1 MFSASSLLGHFNL
14 PITRP
19 AGGERIVLT
28 PNNEIIIAKRI
39 GARLDHHVRRFDA
52 RVGTWR
58 LRPA

>member
-28 PNNEIIIAKRI
+28 PNNELSLPSELLSS
-39 GARLDHHVRRFDA
+39 LDLASAIRF
-52 RVGTWR
+52 VFEST
-58 LRPA
+58 L